1 MGYFLAPQE
10 ARTLNSVP
18 DRSMSSAA
26 DKTDAIK

>member
-10 ARTLNSVP
+10 ARLFNFVP
-18 DRSMSSAA
+18 GRSMSCAA